1 MNRHKTSKFVS
12 RCLKS
17 IFSQIVVWWWFTKL
31 QDKKHLKQIQIYRG
45 FLKWWYP
52 TTMGF
57 PTKNH
62 HVGVFW
68 VPPFKETPISTI
80 PSKQTSSHVLP
91 STVENMCSP
100 DWVWSQRSRSSLG
113 QDDHHGLYLTWKDS
127 SLGLQI
133 WAFTKPLAD
142 IPSLKLTF
150 SHLKMDGWNMIV
162 SFWDG
167 LFSGANC

>member
-1 MNRHKTSKFVS
+1 M
-12 RCLKS
+12 
-17 IFSQIVVWWWFTKL
+17 L

-62 HVGVFW
+62 HLNFGVFW
-68 VPPFKETPISTI
+68 VPPFKERPISTI

-91 STVENMCSP
+91 STVEICGFPRLSLIAKIKEFAWP
-100 DWVWSQRSRSSLG
+100 GRSSRPVPNLEG
-113 QDDHHGLYLTWKDS
+113 SKFRVADLSVKP
-127 SLGLQI
+127 
-133 WAFTKPLAD
+133 KPLAD

-150 SHLKMDGWNMIV
+150 SHLKMDGWNMIFSFWVSAYFQVGTV
-162 SFWDG
+162 SFRE
-167 LFSGANC
+167 CKP